1 MTHACSTCAQ
11 RPAVRTASTSKKPAL
26 PNPSPFAV
34 ALPLAAVTP
43 PLSPSLFQSGDR
55 LLRLTELTR
64 MLGVSR
70 STVYRYL
77 AVGRLP
83 PPVHLSSRCI
93 AWKAST
99 ITAWMDALAVS

>member
-1 MTHACSTCAQ
+1 M
-11 RPAVRTASTSKKPAL
+11 
-26 PNPSPFAV
+26 
-34 ALPLAAVTP
+34 ALPLASVTP
-43 PLSPSLFQSGDR
+43 PLPPSLQSGDR
-55 LLRLTELTR
+55 LLRLNELTR

-77 AVGRLP
+77 AAGRLP

-99 ITAWMDALAVS
+99 ITAWMDALAV